1 MNRYVPATSDYEND
15 PPPVVSPARR
25 RPNRAERRADAV
37 KARRRA
43 KRTAKREATHP
54 YVGLLPGTRFVDTSF
69 MAKR

>member
-1 MNRYVPATSDYEND
+1 MQPRQLIDCEND
-15 PPPVVSPARR
+15 PPPLRDFRR
-25 RPNRAERRADAV
+25 TKNRAERRADAV